1 MSKNKVAF
9 RCMLPKEHVAC
20 FLESLAQ
27 GLRNGCIRMEGNDG
41 RELSLASSPVF
52 DIEAKAKVKGGEAKL
67 ELELHWT
74 PPADIP
80 YPI

>member
-1 MSKNKVAF
+1 MI
-9 RCMLPKEHVAC
+9 PKEQVAC

-27 GLRNGCIRMEGNDG
+27 GLRSGCIHLEGNDG
-41 RELSLASSPVF
+41 RELSLAPSPVF

-74 PPADIP
+74 LPASIP
-80 YPI
+80 YQI